1 MYFDSNHMIYVYPI
15 VILLFVLPLLTT
27 AFSER
32 IFSEF
37 NIKAFLNVFNKA
49 IKYQVII
56 GVSTLILAYVVDAL
70 VYSDGEGNI
79 YSAVFIESSYAF
91 VVIGIF
97 MYLPCLAIL
106 NGIVWLTNKLS
117 K

>member
-1 MYFDSNHMIYVYPI
+1 MIYVYPI
-15 VILLFVLPLLTT
+15 VILLFVLPILTT
-27 AFSER
+27 AIRER
-32 IFSEF
+32 IFSAF
-37 NIKAFLNVFNKA
+37 NIKALLNAFNKA

-56 GVSTLILAYVVDAL
+56 GVSTLILAYIVDAL
-70 VYSDGEGNI
+70 VYSHGEG
-79 YSAVFIESSYAF
+79 STFAAVFIESSYAF

-106 NGIVWLTNKLS
+106 NGIVWLTNKLV